1 MPQSDDLSLREV
13 GRVIYAGRSWVISLT
28 IVATLACSAWA
39 LLSTSIYRSSA
50 VLAPVNPDR
59 SAEGLSSA
67 LGQIGGLAA
76 VAGINVEPLDAR
88 TEEALAVLKSRQFI
102 EQFISDHKLLPR
114 LFPRNWD
121 SRTQK
126 WNVPGSRIPTPWKA
140 YKYFTERVLNIDR
153 DKKTALV
160 TVSID
165 WKNRAEGADWTNE
178 IVERVNTEM
187 RVRALNAAVLSTQ
200 YLEKER
206 EAAQFVETR
215 NAINHLIEAEIK
227 QKMLASVIKEYAFRV
242 VDRALPADAD
252 DILRPKRVP
261 LVLLG
266 LFGGA
271 LGGSIAVLVRFG
283 YRRLSIRNGEGSAHV
298 SE

>member
-1 MPQSDDLSLREV
+1 MSQSGDLSLRDA
-13 GRVIYAGRSWVISLT
+13 GRVIYAGRRWVISST

-39 LLSTSIYRSSA
+39 LLSTPIYRSSV
-50 VLAPVNPDR
+50 VLATVSPDR
-59 SAEGLSSA
+59 PAGGLSSI
-67 LGQIGGLAA
+67 LGQVGGLAA
-76 VAGINVEPLDAR
+76 VAGINLEPRDAR
-88 TEEALAVLKSRQFI
+88 TEEALAVLKSREFI
-102 EQFISDHKLLPR
+102 EQFILDHKLLPR
-114 LFPRNWD
+114 FFPKNWD
-121 SRTQK
+121 SRTQN
-126 WNVPGSRIPTPWKA
+126 WNVSGSRIPTPWRA
-140 YKYFTERVLNIDR
+140 YKYVIERVLNIDR
-153 DKKTALV
+153 DKKTGLV

-165 WKNRAEGADWTNE
+165 WKDRTEGADWANE

-215 NAINHLIEAEIK
+215 NAINHLIESEIR
-227 QKMLASVIKEYAFRV
+227 QKMLASVVKEYAFRV

-252 DILRPKRVP
+252 DILRPKRVL

-271 LGGSIAVLVRFG
+271 LGGSVTVLVRFVLRG
-283 YRRLSIRNGEGSAHV
+283 PSVRNGDDSVQA